1 VSAKAQRV
9 EYVSPP
15 KPSGRKKMKRE
26 EFDRELASLQLELV
40 KL

>member
-1 VSAKAQRV
+1 MSAKAQGVDHLTPPMRV
-9 EYVSPP
+9 
-15 KPSGRKKMKRE
+15 GRKKIKRE

>member
-1 VSAKAQRV
+1 VSAKAQGIN
-9 EYVSPP
+9 YVTHLRQ
-15 KPSGRKKMKRE
+15 RKKMKRE